1 MHQHNKINEKI
12 YSRTDRLCL
21 IITEPKTFHF
31 DLPKNVDEN
40 LKHENDF
47 ILKYNKFSTEHTIKS
62 EISRLLSKYKYGN
75 DIYEQRKQ

>member
-1 MHQHNKINEKI
+1 MHQHNKINEKV
-12 YSRTDRLCL
+12 YSHTDRLCL

-31 DLPKNVDEN
+31 DLPKNIDEN

-47 ILKYNKFSTEHTIKS
+47 ILEYNKFSTEHTIKS